1 MYKQK
6 HGESMASPHGDQKS
20 NLATEL
26 KLTRVSSTLR
36 EANASSVPLWFLPYE
51 MDPGGFSVMRV
62 RMCFDD

>member
-6 HGESMASPHGDQKS
+6 HGESMATPHGNKKS
-20 NLATEL
+20 NLETRL
-26 KLTRVSSTLR
+26 KLIRVPSTLR
-36 EANASSVPLWFLPYE
+36 EANASSVPLWLLPYQ